1 MTRRGAL
8 PTTNW
13 QAAHSPQLTAPG
25 RTLCTVLLLHPD
37 TRQLMTETRAL
48 ASRSEDTYR
57 AQLKEKGKQL
67 EIMQALLD
75 DAQRASMVTS

>member
-1 MTRRGAL
+1 
-8 PTTNW
+8 
-13 QAAHSPQLTAPG
+13 
-25 RTLCTVLLLHPD
+25 
-37 TRQLMTETRAL
+37 MTETRAL

-75 DAQRASMVTS
+75 DAQRASMATS